1 MTAQNRP
8 HRPSRGARSLSRE
21 FALLGVYQWLVSGT
35 DAQSIDAN
43 LLSVLSDEDDFV
55 AGSAIDVADF
65 ERCDKAHFSEL
76 LKGVIDNAT
85 DLETLYAPHVDRD
98 VSRLS
103 LVERSVL
110 LLACYEM
117 QHHIEIP
124 YRVVINEAVEL
135 AKQFGGNEGF
145 RYVNGVLD
153 KVAAQVRATEVG
165 AKK

>member
-1 MTAQNRP
+1 MAQRP

-21 FALLGVYQWLVSGT
+21 FALLGIYEHLVSGL
-35 DAQSIDAN
+35 DATTIDTTLLSILSEDGEPIAGATIDAT
-43 LLSVLSDEDDFV
+43 
-55 AGSAIDVADF
+55 DF

-76 LKGVIDNAT
+76 LSGVINHVAELEAT
-85 DLETLYAPHVDRD
+85 YAAHVDRD

-110 LLACYEM
+110 LLATYELK
-117 QHHIEIP
+117 HHLEIP

-135 AKQFGGNEGF
+135 SKIFGGTEGF

-153 KVAAQVRATEVG
+153 KVAAEVRSAEVNHR
-165 AKK
+165 

>member
-85 DLETLYAPHVDRD
+85 DRAEIINANQRSNTATDTDGNMPGNTVVLNRKT
-98 VSRLS
+98 
-103 LVERSVL
+103 RSVDIDP
-110 LLACYEM
+110 
-117 QHHIEIP
+117 H
-124 YRVVINEAVEL
+124 
-135 AKQFGGNEGF
+135 K
-145 RYVNGVLD
+145 
-153 KVAAQVRATEVG
+153 
-165 AKK
+165 